1 MVLVAIE
8 NAGAQS
14 LSGAGAIKIYKTDFR
29 LKQRPR

>member
-1 MVLVAIE
+1 MAPVAIE

-14 LSGAGAIKIYKTDFR
+14 FSGASAIKIYKTDFR